1 MTDIGKNLR
10 ELREQKGLTLKD
22 ISEITKINIRYL
34 EFLEEN
40 NFSFLPEVYVR
51 SFLKNYLKAINV
63 DEREFIDAL
72 NEILHPIEYS
82 IAELKEV
89 KQTPEISKERKHFPI
104 RFLIGKSNVFTPRNI
119 VFFIIA
125 VILLSTTF
133 ILLIN
138 RTSEH
143 ENLTSDIQENQKM
156 YEESNKQISNEFHN
170 IAMRDSLL
178 LGISATD
185 SVWIQVKIDDSKV
198 EEVYMRRGD
207 VKEFKGK
214 TEFKLLVGNSGALIL
229 KLNGIELPFIGVKG
243 SVKRLKIDKN
253 GVQLIQ
259 VKNESQRQ

>member
-1 MTDIGKNLR
+1 
-10 ELREQKGLTLKD
+10 
-22 ISEITKINIRYL
+22 
-34 EFLEEN
+34 
-40 NFSFLPEVYVR
+40 
-51 SFLKNYLKAINV
+51 
-63 DEREFIDAL
+63 
-72 NEILHPIEYS
+72 
-82 IAELKEV
+82 
-89 KQTPEISKERKHFPI
+89 
-104 RFLIGKSNVFTPRNI
+104 
-119 VFFIIA
+119 
-125 VILLSTTF
+125 
-133 ILLIN
+133 
-138 RTSEH
+138 
-143 ENLTSDIQENQKM
+143 M

-229 KLNGIELPFIGVKG
+229 KLNGIDLPFIGVKG